1 MPHKTKSPRKG
12 EMSKWGDF
20 LMLVRLHNLMLQDH
34 LIENADLKTCMKG
47 IIQEVEKVNKKE
59 GLMTGGMKFWQS
71 LMYALGFTA
80 VVTDP
85 NVVVGI
91 RVTNSTTGA
100 GIGVDGNGQTYQ
112 FQANT
117 TGTEIAVTKG
127 FDVAA
132 ARKELTDDTL
142 GMTVVNNVFNLTD
155 ATDQQKLEL
164 TLYFTRPVDYSEVKS
179 SVVGMPLLVS
189 PDGYA
194 LAEKTIPDS
203 KWLNATKHL
212 MRKANEELDSV
223 CQLILEEGARKPP
236 EKPKDSDL
244 DKEGWTGTFWSLR
257 GQVWNQEKYER
268 AKSAALTEH
277 KSAVTKHDK
286 DKYGMS
292 IERYV
297 RSMLCPGLSLGEVTS
312 NHREITNYDGMTQ
325 VVTGKDGKAMQF
337 FAIKYPAR
345 HFPLATIQS
354 LLLGLMEDENLVDR
368 AMPHEFLAI
377 LAGPYQRA
385 HDILHTPMSL
395 IERSFAHKMQES
407 LVKELTDLRKA
418 IHELESGEGLAKKR
432 TQMRGRKLALHNATV
447 ADMEADAKQI
457 ADLTDIAER
466 IEFDKVS
473 KLREYEKRARDASFA
488 YTMGL
493 IKDGASLPG
502 RVTSAIAMGGIG
514 GFFQDTGLMGAI
526 GFFLLQI
533 GLLVG
538 TGAAVTIYGPIGTL
552 KKTVGATIAV
562 VKSPYTFCVFAG
574 KCLGFFSKKKD
585 GTVTMEAIIRDPAE
599 IRAALGNIPAGT
611 PVNVLTGGGG
621 NGVRVD
627 PVGVVA
633 ANTDHLSPPPLAN
646 GPHTPAAAAAL
657 AAAINAPPAL
667 RRQGSEQV
675 LILPPPARPGS
686 GSAPGSV
693 VVTIL
698 PSQQPSGAAAAVVP
712 PPAQAPVVLTI
723 SANQQPGGD
732 AVVPPPAQAQPIP
745 GLAENPPPPL
755 TRRSSSAARGRSGS
769 PPQLTRKKSS
779 SAAARGRS
787 GSPSRKKSSPSG
799 GRKRTIRKNKR

>member
-1 MPHKTKSPRKG
+1 M
-12 EMSKWGDF
+12 
-20 LMLVRLHNLMLQDH
+20 
-34 LIENADLKTCMKG
+34 
-47 IIQEVEKVNKKE
+47 
-59 GLMTGGMKFWQS
+59 
-71 LMYALGFTA
+71 
-80 VVTDP
+80 
-85 NVVVGI
+85 
-91 RVTNSTTGA
+91 
-100 GIGVDGNGQTYQ
+100 GQT
-112 FQANT
+112 
-117 TGTEIAVTKG
+117 
-127 FDVAA
+127 
-132 ARKELTDDTL
+132 
-142 GMTVVNNVFNLTD
+142 
-155 ATDQQKLEL
+155 
-164 TLYFTRPVDYSEVKS
+164 
-179 SVVGMPLLVS
+179 
-189 PDGYA
+189 
-194 LAEKTIPDS
+194 
-203 KWLNATKHL
+203 
-212 MRKANEELDSV
+212 
-223 CQLILEEGARKPP
+223 
-236 EKPKDSDL
+236 
-244 DKEGWTGTFWSLR
+244 
-257 GQVWNQEKYER
+257 WNQEKYER
-268 AKSAALTEH
+268 AKSAALTEY
-277 KSAVTKHDK
+277 KSAVEKHENDK
-286 DKYGMS
+286 FGMS
-292 IERYV
+292 VRRYTQ
-297 RSMLCPGLSLGEVTS
+297 SMLCPGLSLGEVTS
-312 NHREITNYDGMTQ
+312 NHREIINYDGMTQ
-325 VVTGKDGKAMQF
+325 VVTGKDGKAVQF

-354 LLLGLMEDENLVDR
+354 LLLGLMDDENLVDR
-368 AMPHEFLAI
+368 SMPREFLSI

-418 IHELESGEGLAKKR
+418 IHELESGEGLVKKR
-432 TQMRGRKLALHNATV
+432 TQVRGRKLALHNATV

-493 IKDGASLPG
+493 IRDGASLPG

-574 KCLGFFSKKKD
+574 KYMGFFAKKKD

-621 NGVRVD
+621 NDVRVD

-675 LILPPPARPGS
+675 LILPPPPARPGS

-698 PSQQPSGAAAAVVP
+698 PSQQPSGAAAVP
-712 PPAQAPVVLTI
+712 PPAQAQAPVVLTI
-723 SANQQPGGD
+723 SANQQPGGA
-732 AVVPPPAQAQPIP
+732 AVVPPPAQAQAI
-745 GLAENPPPPL
+745 PPL
-755 TRRSSSAARGRSGS
+755 TRRSSSAARDRSGS
-769 PPQLTRKKSS
+769 PQLTRKKSS